1 MAGRMTR
8 AGGGINGSA
17 ASGREDPGASN
28 FLDPSAT
35 SRAAVLD
42 FIAALFGSRIKLPR
56 DRVTRIPRA
65 ARKAAQAHADAM
77 YKAVEKLSA
86 LPGIADVSKLKR
98 LPKGFFEQV
107 ETFQAAHDRYIESVR
122 STMKIDDAAPAGT
135 PEGKG
140 ACFAGPFGVSGPEAL
155 LIYRTIRT
163 WKDFPQVAQKLGE
176 LGEQQF
182 KDIQALH
189 TGKDPEKIRMTSK
202 AAGLGRKQFAERG
215 EPCPFLDP
223 NKGRCRIWDVRPA
236 CCRMHLTRG
245 DKSLADPRHE
255 RHAEVQVVNLRIPIR
270 AQVSLTQLDRRMALG
285 LSPFAYAS
293 QLQLL
298 QLADGQLIQEVGEA
312 PQRMQQDG
320 RVLEK
325 ANRNV
330 AHAKKFQKA
339 KGKKKKK

>member
-1 MAGRMTR
+1 M
-8 AGGGINGSA
+8 
-17 ASGREDPGASN
+17 
-28 FLDPSAT
+28 
-35 SRAAVLD
+35 LD
-42 FIAALFGSRIKLPR
+42 FLAALFGSRIKLPR

-65 ARKAAQAHADAM
+65 ARKAAQPHTAAM
-77 YKAVEKLSA
+77 QKAVDVLA
-86 LPGIADVSKLKR
+86 GLPGIADVSKLKR

-107 ETFQAAHDRYIESVR
+107 ETFHAAHDRYIESVR
-122 STMKIDDAAPAGT
+122 ASLGLDDAAAAGT

-140 ACFAGPFGVSGPEAL
+140 ACFAGPFGVSGPESL

-215 EPCPFLDP
+215 LPCPFLDQA
-223 NKGRCRIWDVRPA
+223 KGRCRIWEVRPS
-236 CCRMHLTRG
+236 CCRQHFTRG
-245 DKSLADPRHE
+245 DKALADPRHE
-255 RHAEVQVVNLRIPIR
+255 RHAEVQVVNIRIPIR
-270 AQVSLTQLDRRMALG
+270 AQVALTQLDRRMALG

-298 QLADGQLIQEVGEA
+298 QLAEGQLIQEVGEA

-320 RVLEK
+320 RVIEK

-330 AHAKKFQKA
+330 AHAKKFQKKKA
-339 KGKKKKK
+339 KKKKK

>member
-1 MAGRMTR
+1 V
-8 AGGGINGSA
+8 
-17 ASGREDPGASN
+17 P
-28 FLDPSAT
+28 
-35 SRAAVLD
+35 VLD
-42 FIAALFGSRIKLPR
+42 FLAALFGPRIKLPR

-65 ARKAAQAHADAM
+65 ARKAAQPHADAM
-77 YKAVEKLSA
+77 NQAVNTIAA
-86 LPGIADVSKLKR
+86 LPGIADVAKLKR

-107 ETFQAAHDRYIESVR
+107 ETFHAAHDRYIEAVR
-122 STMKIDDAAPAGT
+122 TAMNIDDAAPAGT

-140 ACFAGPFGVSGPEAL
+140 ACISGPFGVSGPEAL

-215 EPCPFLDP
+215 LACPFLDP
-223 NKGRCRIWDVRPA
+223 TKGRCRIWEVRPA
-236 CCRMHLTRG
+236 CCRMHFTRG
-245 DKSLADPRHE
+245 DKALADPRNE
-255 RHAEVQVVNLRIPIR
+255 RHADVQVVNIRIPIR

-285 LSPFAYAS
+285 LSPFPYAS

-298 QLADGQLIQEVGEA
+298 QLAEGQLIQEVGEA

-320 RVLEK
+320 RVTEK

-330 AHAKKFQKA
+330 AHAKKFQK
-339 KGKKKKK
+339 KKKKKK